1 MQRRERV
8 EDRTI
13 RLADSRTV
21 GFADYGSPTA
31 TAVLWCHGGPGS
43 RAEPAHLAPQA
54 MRAGLRIIGID
65 RPGYG
70 LSTPQ
75 PGRTIAGWV
84 PDALA
89 VADHLGIHRFVTVG
103 TSTGGAFALALAALA
118 PERVLGVVACCSMTD
133 TRWAEGRATMSRPH
147 THAVWD
153 APDRAAALA
162 AAIDAHGENGSKMRG
177 DGMAAGLAPSD
188 VDLFRDPGWMKE
200 ATPAFRAMFAQG
212 LEGFTDDRLAD
223 RPGWVSFDVTAIRC
237 PVTVLHGRADRIVNV
252 IHAYHT
258 AELIPGAELQVF
270 DALGHFSITTKV
282 VPAISNLLQR

>member
-1 MQRRERV
+1 M
-8 EDRTI
+8 
-13 RLADSRTV
+13 
-21 GFADYGSPTA
+21 
-31 TAVLWCHGGPGS
+31 LWCHGGPGS

-54 MRAGLRIIGID
+54 RKAGLRIVGID

-75 PGRTIAGWV
+75 PGRSIADWV

-89 VADHLGIHRFVTVG
+89 VADHLGIGRFVTVG

-118 PERVLGVVACCSMTD
+118 AERVLAVVACCSMTD
-133 TRWAEGRATMSRPH
+133 ARWPEGRATMSRPH

-162 AAIDAHGENGSKMRG
+162 AAIDAHGEDGSKMRG

-188 VDLFRDPGWMKE
+188 LELFRDPGWMRE
-200 ATPAFRAMFAQG
+200 AGAAFQAMFAQG

-223 RPGWVSFDVTAIRC
+223 GPGWISFDVTAIRC
-237 PVTVLHGRADRIVNV
+237 PVTVLHGQSDRIVNV

-258 AELIPGAELQVF
+258 AELVPNAELLLF
-270 DALGHFSITTKV
+270 DDLGHFSITTKV
-282 VPAISNLLQR
+282 VPAITNMLQR